1 MYHRWA
7 ALTLVLA
14 LWCLTPKSASGQS
27 DSQPEQQ
34 QPRGRKSGSLG
45 QNFPNPF
52 SPDTRIPF
60 GIECADGTAE
70 HVVSVHIYNV
80 LAQLVAVPVLEGP
93 EKAAENLRLPCGNF
107 VAFWD
112 GRVRSTGRQAA
123 SGIYI
128 YELVVDGERTAKKM
142 IVDKR

>member
-34 QPRGRKSGSLG
+34 PRGRKSGSLG

-52 SPDTRIPF
+52 NPETRIPF
-60 GIECADGTAE
+60 GIECAEGAAE
-70 HVVSVHIYNV
+70 HVVSRPH
-80 LAQLVAVPVLEGP
+80 LQRPGAAGRRARRRGP
-93 EKAAENLRLPCGNF
+93 RAGRREPQAALRQF

-112 GRVRSTGRQAA
+112 GKVQSTGRQAA

-142 IVDKR
+142 IIAKE

>member
-7 ALTLVLA
+7 ALALVLA
-14 LWCLTPKSASGQS
+14 LWYSTPKSASGQS

-34 QPRGRKSGSLG
+34 PPRGRKSGILG

-52 SPDTRIPF
+52 NPETRIPF
-60 GIECADGTAE
+60 GIECADGAGGE

-93 EKAAENLRLPCGNF
+93 GQAAENLRLPCGSF

-112 GRVRSTGRQAA
+112 GKMRGTGREAA

-128 YELVVDGERTAKKM
+128 YELVVDGERTSKKM
-142 IVDKR
+142 IHAK

>member
-27 DSQPEQQ
+27 DSQPEPQ
-34 QPRGRKSGSLG
+34 QPRGRKAGSLG

-52 SPDTRIPF
+52 NPQTRIPF
-60 GIECADGTAE
+60 GIACADGGGGD

-80 LAQLVAVPVLEGP
+80 LAQLVAVPVVEGP
-93 EKAAENLRLPCGNF
+93 GQPAESLKLPCGNF

-112 GRVRSTGRQAA
+112 GKVRSTGREAA

-142 IVDKR
+142 FIAK

>member
-14 LWCLTPKSASGQS
+14 LWCSTPKSASGQTV
-27 DSQPEQQ
+27 SQPEQQ

-52 SPDTRIPF
+52 SPETRIPF
-60 GIECADGTAE
+60 GIECADWDGGE

-80 LAQLVAVPVLEGP
+80 LAQLVAVPILEGP
-93 EKAAENLRLPCGNF
+93 GQVAENLRLPCGNF

-112 GRVRSTGRQAA
+112 GKVQGTGREAA

-128 YELVVDGERTAKKM
+128 YELVVDGERSAKKM
-142 IVDKR
+142 IIAK

>member
-34 QPRGRKSGSLG
+34 PPRGRKSGSLG

-52 SPDTRIPF
+52 KPETRIPF
-60 GIECADGTAE
+60 
-70 HVVSVHIYNV
+70 VV
-80 LAQLVAVPVLEGP
+80 EGP
-93 EKAAENLRLPCGNF
+93 GQAAENLRLPCGNF

-112 GRVRSTGRQAA
+112 GRVQGTGRQAA

-128 YELVVDGERTAKKM
+128 YELIVDGERTAKKM
-142 IVDKR
+142 IIAKE